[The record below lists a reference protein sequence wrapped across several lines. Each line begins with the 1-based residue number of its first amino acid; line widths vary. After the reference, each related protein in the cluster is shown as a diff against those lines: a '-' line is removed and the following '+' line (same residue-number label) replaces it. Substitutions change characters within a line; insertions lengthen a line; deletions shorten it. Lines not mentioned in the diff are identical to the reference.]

1 MTALISDALARQKDR
16 LFLWL
21 PVFFGAGIGTY
32 LAFHAEP
39 PAWLGAGL
47 SGLILLALVSTRAQ
61 QGAQIL
67 LGLML
72 CVTLGFALAQ
82 WRAHDVHTPMI
93 AKETGPRMIE
103 GTIID
108 IERLEPGKGDRV
120 LLDDVVIENVAPAST
135 PRKIRLRLREGSAVK
150 AGQRIRVLGSLMSP
164 SAPVMPG
171 GFDFQRYLYFQGIG
185 ATGFTFKDPEIIDAA
200 ARGGFHILFEGARQV
215 IAQRTADQLHP
226 AFAPFGIALLTG
238 QQAAVSEAD
247 RQALRDSSMA
257 HLLAISGMNIGMIY
271 GAVFFLLRLIMA
283 AIPPLA
289 LKRPI
294 KKYAAV
300 TAFASAALYTAIV
313 GGDVP
318 VMRALLMTGV
328 ITLAVL
334 LDRSPFSP
342 RLLAFAA
349 LVLLA
354 TAPENL
360 VNVSFQLSFAA
371 VAALIFF
378 FDGTREFW
386 IAVYSRA
393 GIARRIFFYL
403 ASVLATTVVAGL
415 ATAPFILY
423 HFQNFPVYGVL
434 ANLIGVPLMGFIVM
448 PAAVFVYL
456 LIPLGL
462 EGPAM
467 AVMEWGVGW
476 TLATAHWVA
485 GLEGAVLHMR
495 ALPFATFLLSVA
507 AALFML
513 LWNGREKWGGLI
525 PLVIGLLFI
534 PLTRAPDILI
544 AESFKLS
551 AVQDNKGHLTLSTGR
566 AEKFTAE
573 KWLSLNGEGEARPK
587 IWPREGGVDN
597 TDILCD
603 ANGCRGT
610 VAGKRVSF
618 PRSPAALNEDC
629 AWADIMIAPMPLP
642 KQCVTPLALD
652 LFDGQRN
659 GAHAIYIDGD
669 QTHIVTVRD
678 RRGQRPWTQ
687 YKTD

>member
-21 PVFFGAGIGTY
+21 PVFFGIGIGAY
-32 LAFHAEP
+32 LGLGAEP
-39 PAWLGAGL
+39 PAWLGAGASL
-47 SGLILLALVSTRAQ
+47 VAAIMMIANRARQGAMILAGLILC
-61 QGAQIL
+61 I
-67 LGLML
+67 
-72 CVTLGFALAQ
+72 TLGFTFAQ
-82 WRAHDVHTPMI
+82 WRSHEVRTPI
-93 AKETGPRMIE
+93 LATETGPTMIE

-120 LLDDVVIENVAPAST
+120 LLTDVVIEDVAPADT
-135 PRKIRLRLREGSAVK
+135 PRKIRLRLREGVAIK
-150 AGQRIRVLGSLMSP
+150 AGQRIRVLGSLMAP

-185 ATGFTFKDPEIIDAA
+185 ATGFTFKDPEIVAEH
-200 ARGGFHILFEGARQV
+200 ARGGPHILFEGARQV

-247 RQALRDSSMA
+247 KQALRDSSMA

-271 GAVFFLLRLIMA
+271 GAVFFLLRLMMA

-289 LKRPI
+289 LNRPI

-300 TAFASAALYTAIV
+300 AAFLSAALYTAIV

-334 LDRSPFSP
+334 IDRSPFSP
-342 RLLAFAA
+342 RLLAFAG

-378 FDGTREFW
+378 FDSTRDFW
-386 IAVYSRA
+386 IVAYARA
-393 GIARRIFFYL
+393 GITRRIFFYL
-403 ASVLATTVVAGL
+403 ASVLMTTIIAGL

-434 ANLIGVPLMGFIVM
+434 ANLIGVPLMGFIIM

-467 AVMEWGVGW
+467 GIMEWGIGW
-476 TLATAHWVA
+476 TLATAHWTA
-485 GLEGAVLHMR
+485 GLEGSVLHGR
-495 ALPFATFLLSVA
+495 ALPFMSFLLSVVGV
-507 AALFML
+507 LFAL
-513 LWNGREKWGGLI
+513 LWNGRERWIGLI
-525 PLVIGLLFI
+525 VVLIGLLMI
-534 PLTRAPDILI
+534 PFTRAPDILI

-551 AVQDNKGHLTLSTGR
+551 AVQDQNGNLTLSSGR

-573 KWLSLNGEGEARPK
+573 KWISLNGEGESRAPVWPK
-587 IWPREGGVDN
+587 EGAVEN
-597 TDILCD
+597 TGLRCD
-603 ANGCRGT
+603 SDGCRGDMK
-610 VAGKRVSF
+610 GKRLSF
-618 PRSPAALNEDC
+618 PRSPAALREDC
-629 AWADIMIAPMPLP
+629 AWAEIMIAPMPLP
-642 KQCVTPLALD
+642 QNCAVPLALD

-659 GAHAIYIDGD
+659 GAYALYLGQD
-669 QTHIVTVRD
+669 TKIVTVRNK
-678 RRGQRPWTQ
+678 RGQRPWTR
-687 YKTD
+687 YSSD